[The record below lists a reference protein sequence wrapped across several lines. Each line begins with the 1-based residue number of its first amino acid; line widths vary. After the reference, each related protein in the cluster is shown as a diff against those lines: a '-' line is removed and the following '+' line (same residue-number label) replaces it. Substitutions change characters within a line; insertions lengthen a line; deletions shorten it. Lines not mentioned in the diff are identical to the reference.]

1 MYETELIKLGLFLGI
16 VGFITLSVIAIIKID
31 AYIDKRYYGGNRYK
45 NILYWS

>member
-1 MYETELIKLGLFLGI
+1 MCETELIKLCLFLGI

-45 NILYWS
+45 NILYWA